1 VQAQTLIALDY
12 CHKIKCYF
20 NGFTEEDVKTIIK
33 KGREDKEF
41 GNCGTERVK
50 IREIGRL
57 FERYWVIRS
66 SIGKAKHIRS

>member
-1 VQAQTLIALDY
+1 M
-12 CHKIKCYF
+12 
-20 NGFTEEDVKTIIK
+20 IK
-33 KGREDKEF
+33 KGHEDKEF
-41 GNCGTERVK
+41 GNCGNERAK